1 MTKRPH
7 RIVVIGTGQRA
18 ALITRAVLAA
28 GVPVVAV
35 DASREVR
42 GLKHALT
49 PGPEPKP
56 SPWDTGSR
64 RRAQWKD
71 ETNKRGRNR

>member
-1 MTKRPH
+1 MTKRTH
-7 RIVVIGTGQRA
+7 QIVVIGTGQRA
-18 ALITRAVLAA
+18 ALIARAVLAA

-49 PGPEPKP
+49 PEREPNP
-56 SPWDTGSR
+56 TPWDTGSR

-71 ETNKRGRNR
+71 ETNKRGRSR

>member
-1 MTKRPH
+1 MTRPQ
-7 RIVVIGTGQRA
+7 RVVVIGGGRHARLVAQ
-18 ALITRAVLAA
+18 ALLAA
-28 GVPVVAV
+28 SVPVVTA